1 MNAANAGGAASKK
14 TLRQPNPSIR
24 TPPRLGPIAT
34 AKPLQLARIPNSGWP
49 LSQGRGEP
57 LGGQPAT
64 NNFKSDSGMRD
75 PGGKPLN
82 LKQIFLML

>member
-1 MNAANAGGAASKK
+1 MNAANASGTASKK
-14 TLRQPNPSIR
+14 TLRQP
-24 TPPRLGPIAT
+24 TPPRLGPIAK
-34 AKPLQLARIPNSGWP
+34 AKPLQLARIPNTGWP